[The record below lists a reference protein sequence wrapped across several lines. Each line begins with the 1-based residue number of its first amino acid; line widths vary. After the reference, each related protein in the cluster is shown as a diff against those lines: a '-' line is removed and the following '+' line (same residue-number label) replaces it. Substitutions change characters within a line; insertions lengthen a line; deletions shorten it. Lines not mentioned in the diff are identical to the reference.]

1 VISRSEEISLIAPTV
16 AFIVGG
22 LVSWS
27 NFTIQKWRFRV
38 DRLNV
43 AIDHL
48 STEVNAAADLAS
60 EYWLI
65 VPADA
70 ENIRRQ
76 VVFLELKLIG
86 SQTRLSSL
94 LLAIEALDER
104 IETEGAHEK
113 LVTLFEAM
121 TGGGFRTSRRPADLD
136 RAQAAQVT
144 GAELVGELRSA
155 AARRSRKWLS
165 LPWAGHRRT

>member
-1 VISRSEEISLIAPTV
+1 VLSRSEEVSLVAPIV

-48 STEVNAAADLAS
+48 STEVNAAADLAC
-60 EYWLI
+60 EYWLTM
-65 VPADA
+65 PADA
-70 ENIRRQ
+70 ENVRRQ
-76 VVFLELKLIG
+76 VAFLELKLIG

-104 IETEGAHEK
+104 IETVGAREK

-121 TGGGFRTSRRPADLD
+121 TGGGFRTGARPTDPD

-165 LPWAGHRRT
+165 LPWARRPRI